1 MNAKDF
7 NPTTEMFDAAQTLL
21 QAMAYMETIRPIV
34 EGYEKEILDDMQ
46 PLDRYEGELITDIKY
61 TYMMPDDIFK
71 IYDRRCR
78 KARDKAGLHVD
89 NDGFC
94 PLLVADTFVVDA
106 TRTLIEVVE
115 PVFKV
120 SHHALLCSGMD
131 KFHEY
136 VELMLKLLVSH
147 PKSTIAA

>member
-1 MNAKDF
+1 MEMKDF
-7 NPTTEMFDAAQTLL
+7 KPTAEMFNAAQTLL
-21 QAMAYMETIRPIV
+21 EAMAFKETIRPIV
-34 EGYEKEILDDMQ
+34 EGYEQKILDEMR
-46 PLDRYEGELITDIKY
+46 PLDRYEGELITDLRY

-78 KARDKAGLHVD
+78 KARDKAGLHVE

-106 TRTLIEVVE
+106 TRTLVE
-115 PVFKV
+115 IMEPTFKV
-120 SHHALLCSGMD
+120 SHHALLCSGLD

-136 VELMLKLLVSH
+136 VDLMLKMLVSH